1 MVGRQICPKCHR
13 SYNSRI
19 KEFKPSIDNIC
30 DNCGATLVHRDDD
43 NLESFMIRY
52 QEYES
57 NTHPVVSFYKEKGM
71 LEVLQNNEVDQTE
84 ALKNLRR
91 IVDEH

>member
-1 MVGRQICPKCHR
+1 
-13 SYNSRI
+13 
-19 KEFKPSIDNIC
+19 
-30 DNCGATLVHRDDD
+30 
-43 NLESFMIRY
+43 MIRY